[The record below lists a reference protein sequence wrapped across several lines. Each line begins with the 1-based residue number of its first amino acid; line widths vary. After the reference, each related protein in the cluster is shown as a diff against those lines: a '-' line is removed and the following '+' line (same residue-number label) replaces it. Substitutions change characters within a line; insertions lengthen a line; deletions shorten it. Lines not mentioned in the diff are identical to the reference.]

1 MVVTN
6 KTTMSS
12 EECYKILINTSKKDY
27 INKSW
32 LIILIALVGLP
43 VMIIGLYQKETL
55 YIVMGAIFVALSFV
69 YLGVTFYNIKRIP
82 KMIKA
87 KNEDILNGGATY
99 SYSFRETAVEIEI
112 TTNTNKKNKLKIFY
126 TDIKRINEYNDHY
139 EIRFVTDYIIYVNKN
154 GFTENKMEEFFRKN
168 ITKTDKK
175 KPRTIHNKMKNTK

>member
-6 KTTMSS
+6 KTHMSS
-12 EECYKILINTSKKDY
+12 EECYKILMRTSKKDF

-32 LIILIALVGLP
+32 LIVLIAIVGLP

-87 KNEDILNGGATY
+87 KNEDILTSGATY
-99 SYSFRETAVEIEI
+99 SYFFRETAVEIEI
-112 TTNTNKKNKLKIFY
+112 YTNSKKNKLKIFY
-126 TDIKRINEYNDHY
+126 TDIKKINEFDDHY

-154 GFTENKMEEFFRKN
+154 GFTEKKMEEFFRKN